1 MRGTHPGSDQW
12 GRRMT
17 QEAVTVERM
26 GGQSAL
32 RSEAAFRLIYAE
44 VFAEPPYRE
53 ADDDVT
59 ETFRRFRSQAR
70 KSTFLAALA
79 RAEEGEPVGMAY
91 GYPLGAKTGWW
102 DQLTEPVA
110 EDLRWEDGRR
120 TFGLM
125 ELAVRAPWRR
135 RGVARHLHEALLG
148 GTTAERVL
156 LNVHPESA
164 AALAAYRSWGYRKVG
179 EARPWDGACLHDVML
194 LDLRGVTSRPG
205 KR

>member
-1 MRGTHPGSDQW
+1 MS
-12 GRRMT
+12 
-17 QEAVTVERM
+17 QESVTVERM
-26 GGQSAL
+26 GGQVAL
-32 RSEAAFRLIYAE
+32 QREAAFKLIYAE

-59 ETFRRFRSQAR
+59 ATFRRFQTQAR
-70 KSTFLAALA
+70 KSTFLAGLA
-79 RAEEGEPVGMAY
+79 RAEGGEPVGMAY

-102 DQLTEPVA
+102 DQLIEPVA
-110 EDLRWEDGRR
+110 DDLRREDGRR

-135 RGVARHLHEALLG
+135 RGIARRLHETLLG
-148 GTTAERVL
+148 GVTAERVL

-179 EARPWDGACLHDVML
+179 ETRPWDGACLHDVML
-194 LDLRGVTSRPG
+194 LDLRGATSRPE
-205 KR
+205 RP